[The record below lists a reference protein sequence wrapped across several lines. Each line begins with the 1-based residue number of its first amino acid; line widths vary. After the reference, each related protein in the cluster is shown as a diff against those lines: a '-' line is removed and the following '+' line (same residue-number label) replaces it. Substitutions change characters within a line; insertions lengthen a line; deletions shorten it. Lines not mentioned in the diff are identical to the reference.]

1 MVVHL
6 FELDRW
12 RRDLIVAAVTERLR
26 RNFSLKRRPEFQVSE
41 YVISRCF
48 SNVGSRKTTFRE
60 LNARLFVTTLR
71 PEFGAK

>member
-26 RNFSLKRRPEFQVSE
+26 RNFSLGNDLSFGTLKVRK
-41 YVISRCF
+41 ISF
-48 SNVGSRKTTFRE
+48 SLSG
-60 LNARLFVTTLR
+60 
-71 PEFGAK
+71 